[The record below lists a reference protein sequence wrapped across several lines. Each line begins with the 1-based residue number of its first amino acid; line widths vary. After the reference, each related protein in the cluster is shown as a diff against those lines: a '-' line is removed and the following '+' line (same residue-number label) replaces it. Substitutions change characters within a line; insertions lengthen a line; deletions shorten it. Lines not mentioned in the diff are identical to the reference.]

1 MPPEGLLLQGAT
13 LADGSRADVRVSG
26 DLIAEV
32 AAPGRAVPRPGET
45 VTDLDGYVLLP
56 APAEPHAHLD
66 KALTADEV
74 PVPNADLPAAVAAWR
89 EHRSTLTTEDIARR
103 ARRAALLGL
112 SYGVTAIRTHAD
124 VGPGV
129 ELRAVEALVDV
140 RDELRGLVD
149 VQVVA
154 MANSFTGEG
163 SESPSRLR
171 DALALGADMLGGAPH
186 IDEDPA
192 HHLRTVL
199 AMAAEHGVPVDLHMD
214 EHLGDALD
222 LPALAHLAGSPG
234 APPAVTASHCV
245 SLGMRTPAVQEEV
258 SRTVAAAGV
267 GVVVCP
273 PTNLYLQGRDLQTG
287 TPRGLAPVGELLRA
301 GVLVAAGGDNV
312 QDPFNPLGRCDPLQ
326 TAQLLVMA
334 GHLTVDQAYD
344 LVSDGA
350 RRVMGLPPARVEPGF
365 RAELLAIA
373 AGSLREA
380 IATTTEA
387 RIVIRGPRIVHRT
400 RVVHDP

>member
-1 MPPEGLLLQGAT
+1 MPPEGLLLRGAT

-32 AAPGRAVPRPGET
+32 APPGRAAARPGEA
-45 VTDLDGYVLLP
+45 VADLDGHVLLP

-66 KALTADEV
+66 KTLTADDV

-89 EHRSTLTTEDIARR
+89 EHRGTLTTEDIARR

-124 VGPGV
+124 VGPGI
-129 ELRAVEALVDV
+129 ELRAVEALVTV
-140 RDELRGLVD
+140 RGELRGLVD
-149 VQVVA
+149 IQVVA

-163 SESPSRLR
+163 RESPYRLR

-192 HHLRTVL
+192 RHLRTVMSL
-199 AMAAEHGVPVDLHMD
+199 AAEHGVPVDLHMD
-214 EHLGDALD
+214 EHLGEALD

-245 SLGMRTPAVQEEV
+245 SLGMRTPTVQEEV

-273 PTNLYLQGRDLQTG
+273 PTNLYLQARDLQTG
-287 TPRGLAPVGELLRA
+287 TPRGIAPVGELLRA
-301 GVLVAAGGDNV
+301 GVRVAAGGDNV

-334 GHLTVDQAYD
+334 GHLTVDQAYH

-350 RRVMGLPPARVEPGF
+350 RQVMGLPPARIEPGS
-365 RAELLAIA
+365 RAELLAVV

-380 IATTTEA
+380 LATTTEA
-387 RIVIRGPRIVHRT
+387 RTVIRGPRIVRRT
-400 RVVHDP
+400 RVLRDP

>member
-1 MPPEGLLLQGAT
+1 MRPEGLLLRGAT
-13 LADGSRADVRVSG
+13 LADGSRADVRISG

-32 AAPGRAVPRPGET
+32 APPGRATARPGEP
-45 VTDLDGYVLLP
+45 VADLDGRLLLP

-89 EHRSTLTTEDIARR
+89 EHRSTLTTEDIAGR
-103 ARRAALLGL
+103 ARRAALLAL

-124 VGPGV
+124 VGPGI

-140 RDELRGLVD
+140 RDELRDLVD
-149 VQVVA
+149 IQVVA

-163 SESPSRLR
+163 RESPYRLR

-186 IDEDPA
+186 IDADPD
-192 HHLRTVL
+192 HHLRTVMS
-199 AMAAEHGVPVDLHMD
+199 MAAEHGVPVDLHMD

-222 LPALAHLAGSPG
+222 LPALARLAGAPG
-234 APPAVTASHCV
+234 APAVTASHCV

-258 SRTVAAAGV
+258 SRAVAAAGV

-273 PTNLYLQGRDLQTG
+273 PTNLYLQGRDLPSG
-287 TPRGLAPVGELLRA
+287 TPRGLAPVGALLRA
-301 GVLVAAGGDNV
+301 GARVAAGGDNV

-334 GHLTVDQAYD
+334 GHLTVDQAYH
-344 LVSDGA
+344 LVSEGA
-350 RRVMGLPPARVEPGF
+350 RQLMGLPPARIEPGS

-380 IATTTEA
+380 LATTTEA
-387 RIVIRGPRIVHRT
+387 RTVIRGPKIVRRT
-400 RVVHDP
+400 DVLRDP